1 MFLVLTDLSRCLLTS
16 DRRRSTRIYSGSCSV
31 HVTLKRHSDGL
42 AVTLSS
48 FLTFASRHAE
58 AEEVGLAA
66 LAPKAGDA
74 RLTLALSRNDVTLA
88 VGGANGIAVAP
99 VGGSRR
105 TSSMSKQHNE
115 TRACLRF
122 PGRIAQNRLITG
134 FQSAGNEREFKVYR
148 CKCD

>member
-1 MFLVLTDLSRCLLTS
+1 M
-16 DRRRSTRIYSGSCSV
+16 
-31 HVTLKRHSDGL
+31 
-42 AVTLSS
+42 TLSS

-99 VGGSRR
+99 VGGN
-105 TSSMSKQHNE
+105 TMKQHVHVCVFLE
-115 TRACLRF
+115 ELLR
-122 PGRIAQNRLITG
+122 I
-134 FQSAGNEREFKVYR
+134 
-148 CKCD
+148 D